1 MGPLRPF
8 SKSSGSCILQSL
20 RDSFKKDQSCTLSL
34 LCRKFWKLQ
43 HWVQKQSRYL
53 SCDVSSCSCAGTP
66 SGASLRRTPEII
78 VACLCVQRGQQ
89 ARGERPDTSYTCSST
104 ASRLVSCH
112 GPESRKRPLSRVLDS
127 VHSVLLCRRSLNNIK
142 LLVRTSV
149 VLFHISGT

>member
-20 RDSFKKDQSCTLSL
+20 RDSFRKDQSCTLSL

-43 HWVQKQSRYL
+43 HWSQKQSIYL

-66 SGASLRRTPEII
+66 LGTSLCRTPEII
-78 VACLCVQRGQQ
+78 VDSLCVKRGQQ

-104 ASRLVSCH
+104 ASRSVSCH
-112 GPESRKRPLSRVLDS
+112 DPDSRKRPLSRMLDS
-127 VHSVLLCRRSLNNIK
+127 VHSVLLCNRSLNSIK
-142 LLVRTSV
+142 LLVRTSAV
-149 VLFHISGT
+149 RFHVSVT

>member
-43 HWVQKQSRYL
+43 HWAQKQSRYL

-112 GPESRKRPLSRVLDS
+112 CPDSLKRPLSRVLDS
-127 VHSVLLCRRSLNNIK
+127 VHSVLLCRRSLNYIK